1 MTTPEQLITIVPGD
15 VATIL
20 LTRGGL
26 GEYRKSHRGEHPR
39 VDRVLIELTEA
50 AIRWRELTDNGQ
62 NRAPTTDTGPLSKHM
77 TTKQV
82 ADLTGV
88 SDRTI
93 RRAITDGRLPAQRV
107 GRTYLISRHDV
118 GRYRTTRTT
127 RTT

>member
-15 VATIL
+15 VAVIL

-26 GEYRKSHRGEHPR
+26 AEYRKNHRGEHPR
-39 VDRVLIELTEA
+39 VDQVLIELTEA

-62 NRAPTTDTGPLSKHM
+62 NRAPNTDTGSLSKHM

-93 RRAITDGRLPAQRV
+93 RRAITEGDLAAERIGNA
-107 GRTYLISRHDV
+107 YLISRDDV
-118 GRYRTTRTT
+118 DQYRATHGT
-127 RTT
+127 

>member
-1 MTTPEQLITIVPGD
+1 MTTPEQLITIIPAD
-15 VATIL
+15 VAVIL

-62 NRAPTTDTGPLSKHM
+62 NRAPNTDTGPSSELL
-77 TTKQV
+77 TTRQA
-82 ADLTGV
+82 ADLART

-93 RRAITDGRLPAQRV
+93 RRLIAAGRIPAARA
-107 GRTYLISRHDV
+107 GRACLIRRDELDHH
-118 GRYRTTRTT
+118 TR
-127 RTT
+127 R